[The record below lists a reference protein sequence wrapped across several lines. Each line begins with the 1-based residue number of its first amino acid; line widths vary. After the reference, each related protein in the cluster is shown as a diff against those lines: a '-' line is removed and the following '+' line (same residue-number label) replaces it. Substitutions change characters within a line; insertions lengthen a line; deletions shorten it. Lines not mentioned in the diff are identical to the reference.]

1 MSSTDKASVKAQ
13 VKAPTKVERK
23 IVRDIGKLSSSQ
35 RRALDTTLTYWR
47 KIGTSTVP
55 ANRKMAEEGVIE
67 AYRAVKLDPPKLF
80 VWLDSPRAGATC
92 VRLLKSDLDWPAQL
106 APHQRVVWDSVWQQ
120 CMPFIKSVVGN
131 DKWNE
136 IKREIKQEA
145 QKKVLQQYPHLVEKV
160 VKERFSEHLGIWIW
174 KHLRKAYGYSVFE
187 EVRNEMDRFV
197 QAKIKDKVLEE
208 TSLFI
213 SHELVSP
220 LQRQLEACIL
230 EPLRR
235 EMTVNNGILLGR
247 QTWECCFGQHD
258 APWLSY
264 FDYLSRLGLAEADA
278 VSGLKKVARAAG
290 WWWPY
295 KNLCIL
301 TERPKQLNRENR
313 LYLHSESGAAIEYPD
328 GWGIYSYRG
337 IVVPEYVINLSEP
350 ISVEMIEAEPNV
362 EVRRVLIER
371 FGLENYL
378 KTGNLVKIH
387 QDDCGILYRM
397 NLQGDEPMLV
407 VRVINST
414 PEPDGTR
421 KNYFLRVPPNMMR
434 ARQAVAWTFG
444 LTEDEYHPLQET

>member
-1 MSSTDKASVKAQ
+1 MSSTDKGLDSRAQRKFVQSVA
-13 VKAPTKVERK
+13 
-23 IVRDIGKLSSSQ
+23 KLSSSQ
-35 RRALDTTLTYWR
+35 RRGLDTTLSYWR
-47 KIGTSTVP
+47 KVGTATAP
-55 ANRKMAEEGVIE
+55 ADRKSAQEGVIE
-67 AYRAVKLDPPKLF
+67 AYKAVKLNPPKVF

-120 CMPFIKSVVGN
+120 AMPYVKSLVGEE
-131 DKWNE
+131 KWNQV
-136 IKREIKQEA
+136 KSEIKQDA
-145 QKKVLQQYPHLVEKV
+145 QKKVLKEYPHLVEKV
-160 VKERFSEHLGIWIW
+160 VKERFSEQLGIWIW
-174 KHLRKAYGYSVFE
+174 RELRKSFGYSVFE
-187 EVRNEMDRFV
+187 EVRNEMDRMV
-197 QAKIKDKVLEE
+197 QARVKDKVLEE

-213 SHELVSP
+213 SHELVGP
-220 LQRQLEACIL
+220 LQKQLEACIL

-235 EMTVNNGILLGR
+235 EMTVNNGVLIGR

-258 APWLSY
+258 AAWLSY
-264 FDYLSRLGLAEADA
+264 YDFLSRLGLREADA
-278 VSGLKKVARAAG
+278 VSGLKKVARSAG

-301 TERPKQLNRENR
+301 TERPRQLNRENR
-313 LYLHSESGAAIEYPD
+313 LYLHSEDSAAIEYRD
-328 GWGIYSYRG
+328 GWSVFAYRG
-337 IVVPEYVINLSEP
+337 IIVPEYVINLPEP

-378 KTGNLVKIH
+378 NSGNLIKIH
-387 QDDCGILYRM
+387 QDSCGILYRM
-397 NLQGDEPMLV
+397 NLKADEPILV

-414 PEPDGTR
+414 PEPDGIR

-444 LTEDEYHPLQET
+444 LTEEEYHPLQET